1 MSNSI
6 LAIRFSTTGDII
18 KNDVIFSPNM
28 VFQKIRK
35 DLTIYFPPTVKI
47 TKTLLDNSVKEN
59 TNPIDIFTS
68 RSYFLQF
75 MAYSTNRRRFKPI
88 SLQKAVDTGVVKHN
102 MEFFKKL
109 FFKKENRIFIDGRAY
124 TILSSKLNIEDSLL
138 PKNKSLLQY
147 IMRVNIKVIEK
158 KKDTYLNRTKLS
170 CKDKRANIN
179 EQWEAFFGE
188 PFFDSGLPE
197 TRDKRAPVMY
207 TGDNMGIADAARP
220 KKLIPIARMVP
231 PYANPGFQNPYQP
244 MNYNRAP
251 SYPIA
256 QTRPYANPG
265 FQNPYQ
271 PMNYNRAPSYPIAQT
286 RPYYQNQSFPMTNPI
301 PSAPPASPYN
311 SKPRIMSNGIPLLR
325 QTSTSGFGGGKKKTK
340 RRKKKIKGTR
350 KVNKR
355 RR

>member
-18 KNDVIFSPNM
+18 KNDGVFSPNM
-28 VFQKIRK
+28 VFQKMNK

-47 TKTLLDNSVKEN
+47 TKTLLENSVKEN

-88 SLQKAVDTGVVKHN
+88 SLQKAIDTGVVKHN

-138 PKNKSLLQY
+138 PTNKGSLRY

-244 MNYNRAP
+244 MNYN
-251 SYPIA
+251 I
-256 QTRPYANPG
+256 
-265 FQNPYQ
+265 
-271 PMNYNRAPSYPIAQT
+271 APSYPIAQT

-301 PSAPPASPYN
+301 PIPSAPPASPYN
-311 SKPRIMSNGIPLLR
+311 SKPRIMSDGIPLMS
-325 QTSTSGFGGGKKKTK
+325 QKATTFGGGKKKTK

>member
-28 VFQKIRK
+28 VFQKMRK

-256 QTRPYANPG
+256 QTRPY
-265 FQNPYQ
+265 
-271 PMNYNRAPSYPIAQT
+271 
-286 RPYYQNQSFPMTNPI
+286 YQNQSFPMTNPI